1 MMGFTV
7 GALLH
12 ELRPD
17 QTMVAM
23 KPVVRRVKYQ
33 ICVAVVAL
41 CNPFTVIA
49 DDYWGKPTPID
60 EYKALLAAFDP
71 IADFVQH
78 RNSNAVIHG

>member
-1 MMGFTV
+1 MRLTV

-23 KPVVRRVKYQ
+23 KPVVGRMKYQ
-33 ICVAVVAL
+33 VCVAVVAL

-49 DDYWGKPTPID
+49 DDYWCIPTPID
-60 EYKALLAAFDP
+60 EYQALLAAFDP
-71 IADFVQH
+71 IVDFIQH
-78 RNSNAVIHG
+78 RNSNSVIRG